1 MAFTGYRGTSGGAVQ
16 TVYTDQPGVAV
27 AGMVAF
33 ASENNFLDGIV
44 IGETAGIAAGVGC
57 QFTQNT
63 AASSNLQRPDV
74 SALLPTTGLTAAAL
88 KGILVFDETMQSDSN
103 GVPGYN
109 KGRFGRFLR
118 TDRIGGR
125 IYVKAVEA
133 VTPGSSTVN
142 WVIVAGSDGKY
153 AAGEFAPAALAG
165 NATVGYSVEITTA
178 KWITAAPAGGLALVE
193 FALN

>member
-1 MAFTGYRGTSGGAVQ
+1 MAFTGYRGSVSGAVQ

-44 IGETAGIAAGVGC
+44 IGETEGVAAGVGC

-63 AASSNLQRPDV
+63 AAASNLQRPDV
-74 SALLPTTGLTAAAL
+74 SALLPTTGLTAADL
-88 KGILVFDETMQSDSN
+88 KGVLVFDETMQSDST

-133 VTPGSSTVN
+133 VAPATASVN

-153 AAGEFAPAALAG
+153 KAGEFAPAALAG
-165 NATVGYSVEITTA
+165 NAAVGYSVAITTA
-178 KWITAAPAGGLALVE
+178 KWVTTAAAGGLAIIE
-193 FALN
+193 FGLN